1 MIIKLKRR
9 FFALLFIVFVALLL
23 PEITVVSANSSFNS
37 SQVIFTS
44 HQVIFT
50 SHREDTKDTITFS
63 EDDLTPQEHQ
73 KLQAVRQRRNK
84 EILAVLNSA
93 QRKQLAH
100 YLHTDNDLIPAL
112 NGLDLTSEQQEI
124 INAVIQLTN
133 LKLRGIFYNHALLVG
148 NKSSLLIG
156 N

>member
-9 FFALLFIVFVALLL
+9 FFALLFILFVALLL
-23 PEITVVSANSSFNS
+23 PEITVVSANSFFNS
-37 SQVIFTS
+37 S
-44 HQVIFT
+44 QVIFT

-100 YLHTDNDLIPAL
+100 YLHSDNDLIPAL

-124 INAVIQLTN
+124 INAIIQLTN
-133 LKLRGIFYNHALLVG
+133 LKLKGIFYNHALLVG
-148 NKSSLLIG
+148 DKSSLLIG